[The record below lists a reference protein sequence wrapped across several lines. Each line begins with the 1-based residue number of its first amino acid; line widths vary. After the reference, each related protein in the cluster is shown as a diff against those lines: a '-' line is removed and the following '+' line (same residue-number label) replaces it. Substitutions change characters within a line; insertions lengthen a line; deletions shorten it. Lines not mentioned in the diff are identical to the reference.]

1 MVVQISLFKH
11 TNPPETAP
19 ETNDERFE
27 IPIFAIKVHG
37 HTLFHTPRGVWLPP
51 ASGLPDNNV
60 PKAWSCG
67 VTPAVGRGCFLLG
80 LPAES
85 EISESALARTA
96 TVVDSRHQ
104 SWARARVCVY
114 MSLMFYSFAINSWT
128 LVSPSSTPKTA
139 QDSTERCVVCGGSS
153 IV

>member
-1 MVVQISLFKH
+1 MQKSLFKH
-11 TNPPETAP
+11 TKPPETAP

-104 SWARARVCVY
+104 SWARARACV
-114 MSLMFYSFAINSWT
+114 SICHLCFIHLRSIPGLWC
-128 LVSPSSTPKTA
+128 LLLLPRKPHKTA
-139 QDSTERCVVCGGSS
+139 QEGVWCVVAAA
-153 IV
+153 